1 MGEKDSVRY
10 TEKRIRDRHIYDKTI
25 WIDFEYLKMPVP
37 AGYDIY
43 LKNRYGDYMTPQNVS
58 NTHGGVIF
66 DTEMDELVKEYKGES
81 PVISF
86 EDRIRIIRAL
96 KCVDKAI
103 PQQTMNKLDVLE
115 DIQYDVL
122 FHGDDWKNTEMYNE
136 IEEKLAEKNISCV
149 YFPYTKSISTQSIKE
164 KVKQG

>member
-1 MGEKDSVRY
+1 MGKINIGTIMETKKRFKVGYTTGTFDLFHVGHLNILEK
-10 TEKRIRDRHIYDKTI
+10 
-25 WIDFEYLKMPVP
+25 
-37 AGYDIY
+37 A
-43 LKNRYGDYMTPQNVS
+43 
-58 NTHGGVIF
+58 
-66 DTEMDELVKEYKGES
+66 KEYKGES
-81 PVISF
+81 PIISF

-103 PQQTMNKLDVLE
+103 PQRTMNKLDVLE

-122 FHGDDWKNTEMYNE
+122 FHGDDWKNTEIYNE